1 MLVDLIK
8 QGNIFDMINFSDHSI
23 LSHLTEDEGGP
34 YLVDMGDKTEECF
47 SLFILPN
54 QYATEVV
61 LTKSELL
68 LMLEA
73 IENKL

>member
-1 MLVDLIK
+1 
-8 QGNIFDMINFSDHSI
+8 MINFLDHSI
-23 LSHLTEDEGGP
+23 LSYLTEDEGGP
-34 YLVDMGDKTEECF
+34 YLVDMSDKTEECF

-54 QYATEVV
+54 QYATEVI
-61 LTKSELL
+61 LTKLELL